1 MNMWDFFFLHHSN
14 FPSSSIM
21 FLSTDKLGKTS
32 LCPVGWKPLTPTV
45 ACWCRVVLMYTRV
58 SRCQIVAWCRPMT
71 STRAPRQ
78 RWLEAPPWSVSCI
91 FLLCQITWVAGCTN
105 LSDHEVAVECPRFG
119 WWSPNWKNSGHRLI
133 KDTTD
138 KRLNSCLVCVEELQ
152 VPVTSFTKHISDT
165 NAHQYVVY
173 KHFNPGGLR
182 QKIWQCLKKKKNV
195 VVNVVV
201 RACVFQST
209 TWSPNLASASSQP
222 LSSGAG
228 GPTAKPAATTRCTWT
243 SPSGTRASRRRWRR
257 WWRITVPPKQVHIS
271 DLWRSTK
278 GPRVLPSPTHV
289 CLLLFYCFSLFFS
302 FPFDFLGVNSF
313 LVYLAYKDI
322 FQLTDS
328 QVWLFTYLLSDFCFS
343 LQDSG
348 LI

>member
-1 MNMWDFFFLHHSN
+1 
-14 FPSSSIM
+14 M

-182 QKIWQCLKKKKNV
+182 QKIWQCLKKKKRGCERG
-195 VVNVVV
+195 
-201 RACVFQST
+201 RACVCFPVDHVVPEPGVSLLSAFEQWRGWADSKACCDYSLHVDITEWHKGIQEEMETLVKDHGT
-209 TWSPNLASASSQP
+209 TQTSSHLWPLAFNQRTEGLTIPNACL
-222 LSSGAG
+222 
-228 GPTAKPAATTRCTWT
+228 PAL
-243 SPSGTRASRRRWRR
+243 
-257 WWRITVPPKQVHIS
+257 I
-271 DLWRSTK
+271 
-278 GPRVLPSPTHV
+278 
-289 CLLLFYCFSLFFS
+289 LLFFSLFF
-302 FPFDFLGVNSF
+302 FP
-313 LVYLAYKDI
+313 I
-322 FQLTDS
+322 
-328 QVWLFTYLLSDFCFS
+328 WLFRRQLLPR
-343 LQDSG
+343 LSG
-348 LI
+348 L

>member
-1 MNMWDFFFLHHSN
+1 
-14 FPSSSIM
+14 M

-45 ACWCRVVLMYTRV
+45 ACWCRVVLMYTHV

-105 LSDHEVAVECPRFG
+105 LSVHEVAVECPRFG

-152 VPVTSFTKHISDT
+152 VPVTSFTEHISDT

-182 QKIWQCLKKKKNV
+182 QKIWQCLKKK
-195 VVNVVV
+195 
-201 RACVFQST
+201 T
-209 TWSPNLASASSQP
+209 WLWTWSCVRVFSSRPRGPRTWRQPP
-222 LSSGAG
+222 LSLWAVARVGRQQSLLRLLAARGHHRVAQGHPGGDGDAG
-228 GPTAKPAATTRCTWT
+228 EGSRYHPNKFT
-243 SPSGTRASRRRWRR
+243 SLTFGVQPKDRGSYHPQRMFACSYF
-257 WWRITVPPKQVHIS
+257 TVFLS
-271 DLWRSTK
+271 
-278 GPRVLPSPTHV
+278 
-289 CLLLFYCFSLFFS
+289 FFLS
-302 FPFDFLGVNSF
+302 H
-313 LVYLAYKDI
+313 
-322 FQLTDS
+322 LT
-328 QVWLFTYLLSDFCFS
+328 F
-343 LQDSG
+343 
-348 LI
+348 